1 MAATQS
7 STQSD
12 SQTQK
17 SKIWQDKLGEA
28 RADTTEVTTE
38 PFLIHH
44 TKVTVITRD
53 ISNKTHGKERK
64 KEEKK
69 ETTTEIRNAHPS
81 LSQNIINHS
90 KVVQC
95 ILLNKLISLDLLYL
109 KAVGQVVIAK

>member
-17 SKIWQDKLGEA
+17 SKIWQDKLGDA

-69 ETTTEIRNAHPS
+69 RNDDGDPKRS
-81 LSQNIINHS
+81 PFPVS
-90 KVVQC
+90 KHYQPF
-95 ILLNKLISLDLLYL
+95 
-109 KAVGQVVIAK
+109 